1 MSQLPEQLLKPA
13 NIPMMMPM
21 GQNLGLINT
30 VPIPQQIQNQPN
42 LALNQNIGMGV
53 PGTEHKS
60 QQNQDTSN

>member
-1 MSQLPEQLLKPA
+1 MSQLPEQLLKSA
-13 NIPMMMPM
+13 SIPMMVPM
-21 GQNLGLINT
+21 SQNLGILNT

>member
-1 MSQLPEQLLKPA
+1 MSQLPEQLLKSA
-13 NIPMMMPM
+13 SIPMMVPM
-21 GQNLGLINT
+21 GQNLGILNT

-53 PGTEHKS
+53 PGPEHKS